1 MLVIIL
7 HRKLYNFLTIMN
19 KWIYFLVG
27 FLLIIWVIG
36 FFVYDFGV
44 FIHILFVMALFIML
58 FEVIRDE
65 NK

>member
-1 MLVIIL
+1 
-7 HRKLYNFLTIMN
+7 MN

-27 FLLIIWVIG
+27 FLLIIWTIG
-36 FFVYDFGV
+36 FFVFDFGV

-58 FEVIRDE
+58 FEVIREE

>member
-1 MLVIIL
+1 
-7 HRKLYNFLTIMN
+7 MN

-36 FFVYDFGV
+36 FFIYDFGV

-58 FEVIRDE
+58 FEVIREE